1 MANQPLAVPRRVKFA
16 LLLLVLIADE
26 LAPENAT
33 FSGALHLRQLLV
45 VGVVNVAAA
54 VDNALGVNQ
63 VLQNF
68 YWAVA
73 AFHAIMTKV
82 YLALM
87 DMKSKCA
94 DE

>member
-1 MANQPLAVPRRVKFA
+1 VKFA

-26 LAPENAT
+26 PAPENT
-33 FSGALHLRQLLV
+33 IIPALFRLRQLLV
-45 VGVVNVAAA
+45 VGVVNVSAA

-82 YLALM
+82 
-87 DMKSKCA
+87 
-94 DE
+94 